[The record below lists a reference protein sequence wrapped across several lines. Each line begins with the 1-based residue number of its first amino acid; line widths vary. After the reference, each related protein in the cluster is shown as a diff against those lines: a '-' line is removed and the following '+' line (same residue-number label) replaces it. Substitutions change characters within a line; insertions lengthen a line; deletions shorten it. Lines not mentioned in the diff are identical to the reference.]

1 MSTKNFQVVEQIM
14 PFYSTIYSD
23 IIGVRMLILSP
34 YAGRT
39 AKEKAPVRLEGA
51 FSVTCGDRD

>member
-23 IIGVRMLILSP
+23 IIGVRMWILNP
-34 YAGRT
+34 YAGQEV
-39 AKEKAPVRLEGA
+39 KEKAPVRLEGA
-51 FSVTCGDRD
+51 FFCGMR

>member
-23 IIGVRMLILSP
+23 ILGVRMLILNQ
-34 YAGRT
+34 YARPCTKKKPLSGW
-39 AKEKAPVRLEGA
+39 KGLFYVGQ
-51 FSVTCGDRD
+51 GDRV

>member
-23 IIGVRMLILSP
+23 IIGIRMLVLNQ
-34 YAGRT
+34 YARQCT
-39 AKEKAPVRLEGA
+39 KKKAPVRTEGA
-51 FSVTCGDRD
+51 FFCGAR